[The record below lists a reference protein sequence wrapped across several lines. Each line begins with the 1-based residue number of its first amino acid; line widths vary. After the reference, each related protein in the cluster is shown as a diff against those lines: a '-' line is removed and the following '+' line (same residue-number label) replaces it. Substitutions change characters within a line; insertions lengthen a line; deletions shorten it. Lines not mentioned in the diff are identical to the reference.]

1 MSTTTSST
9 SGSGSSSLTNLIS
22 SKTRMGGLI
31 SGMDT
36 DTLVEQLTSSTRSKI
51 AKLHQMEQKTEW
63 KRDAYR
69 SITTQITDFSN
80 KYFSYINSSNNIL
93 SSSFFD
99 VTSINSSS
107 GLVNISGNAS
117 TAQNMVVKNISGLAA
132 KAGFTSTKAVS
143 NNVIKTGTIYN
154 DWKASDLSDRSFVIN
169 YNGKDY
175 TLKLDSDFE
184 LNSHDTSTN
193 AVDTVISQLNKQI
206 NNTEGLEGNVQFTNI
221 DSVSGTIQ
229 LTSTDPNQNLI
240 LKKSSTD
247 LKSQSF
253 LNSLGFTDTSID
265 VAFIGFIQAT
275 DTNVNKL
282 YNNNIE
288 IGSSIDFTIDGTAYT
303 LELDKNIDLSEC
315 ADDVAVAAKLAEE
328 LTTQIQRNVEL
339 SGKINVSAT
348 DGQISFSA
356 NSGTLTVTGG
366 SENLLNGLGIKS
378 ADAEGNVTYS
388 TAGTVNRDK
397 LVSSYLGDELS
408 GSTINFTLN
417 GITKKIT
424 LNESDKAS
432 FDTAAKLNTYL
443 QSKLDNLYGTGKVN
457 IDIDANNTL
466 SFTTADNTSVLSV
479 SSSDN
484 SNITNVN
491 GALRVGAGE
500 SNRLE
505 TAKTL
510 EQLASEISGL
520 TADASGNYVM
530 NINGKEF
537 SFAKTTKLSSV
548 ISTINNDANAGVTVS
563 YSSTTDTFSVSADDS
578 GSQGSITISDAGG
591 NLAASLFGTAGVN
604 YTVKSGT
611 DAVLEVS
618 FDGGQSF
625 TTITRTENTFTLDGV
640 SFELTG
646 KSTDP
651 AEEITFTSNSN
662 VDDLCTKI
670 VDWVNEYNK
679 IMDSINKLISTA
691 PLRDPVYEPLT
702 EAQKT
707 DMTEDEIKAWEEKA
721 KQGILQGNP
730 TLQNLAGKMREA
742 MTTFV
747 NSTGTALYQIG
758 ITSGSYTDKGQLTV
772 NKTKLKEALS
782 NNLEQVTAMFTG
794 EDGISQRIKN
804 VMDNYTG
811 TDGILVN
818 IAGKV
823 NSTVDQS
830 NLTKKIADYEK
841 QIKNLTNKLEDE
853 EDRYWNKFTAME
865 QALSLLEQ
873 QSSYLTSMLSS

>member
-348 DGQISFSA
+348 DGQISFS
-356 NSGTLTVTGG
+356 
-366 SENLLNGLGIKS
+366 
-378 ADAEGNVTYS
+378 
-388 TAGTVNRDK
+388 
-397 LVSSYLGDELS
+397 
-408 GSTINFTLN
+408 
-417 GITKKIT
+417 
-424 LNESDKAS
+424 
-432 FDTAAKLNTYL
+432 
-443 QSKLDNLYGTGKVN
+443 
-457 IDIDANNTL
+457 
-466 SFTTADNTSVLSV
+466 
-479 SSSDN
+479 
-484 SNITNVN
+484 
-491 GALRVGAGE
+491 
-500 SNRLE
+500 
-505 TAKTL
+505 
-510 EQLASEISGL
+510 
-520 TADASGNYVM
+520 
-530 NINGKEF
+530 
-537 SFAKTTKLSSV
+537 
-548 ISTINNDANAGVTVS
+548 
-563 YSSTTDTFSVSADDS
+563 
-578 GSQGSITISDAGG
+578 
-591 NLAASLFGTAGVN
+591 
-604 YTVKSGT
+604 
-611 DAVLEVS
+611 
-618 FDGGQSF
+618 
-625 TTITRTENTFTLDGV
+625 
-640 SFELTG
+640 
-646 KSTDP
+646 
-651 AEEITFTSNSN
+651 
-662 VDDLCTKI
+662 
-670 VDWVNEYNK
+670 
-679 IMDSINKLISTA
+679 
-691 PLRDPVYEPLT
+691 
-702 EAQKT
+702 
-707 DMTEDEIKAWEEKA
+707 
-721 KQGILQGNP
+721 
-730 TLQNLAGKMREA
+730 
-742 MTTFV
+742 
-747 NSTGTALYQIG
+747 
-758 ITSGSYTDKGQLTV
+758 
-772 NKTKLKEALS
+772 
-782 NNLEQVTAMFTG
+782 
-794 EDGISQRIKN
+794 
-804 VMDNYTG
+804 
-811 TDGILVN
+811 
-818 IAGKV
+818 
-823 NSTVDQS
+823 
-830 NLTKKIADYEK
+830 
-841 QIKNLTNKLEDE
+841 
-853 EDRYWNKFTAME
+853 
-865 QALSLLEQ
+865 
-873 QSSYLTSMLSS
+873 